1 MMRRQT
7 DMDPLE
13 RALASLPV
21 HEPAADRRGR
31 IRERAHCAL
40 QRPRFGE
47 RFADSLESV
56 RWPRAIESAIVSAA
70 AVYLA
75 EVLRLAL
82 SLSGHRG
89 NDR

>member
-7 DMDPLE
+7 DMDALE

-21 HEPAADRRGR
+21 HEPAGNRRAR
-31 IRERAHCAL
+31 IRERAHLAL

-47 RFADSLESV
+47 RLGGWLEPV
-56 RWPRAIESAIVSAA
+56 RWSQAIESAVVGAA

-75 EVLRLAL
+75 EVLRLAI
-82 SLSGHRG
+82 SLSGP
-89 NDR
+89 